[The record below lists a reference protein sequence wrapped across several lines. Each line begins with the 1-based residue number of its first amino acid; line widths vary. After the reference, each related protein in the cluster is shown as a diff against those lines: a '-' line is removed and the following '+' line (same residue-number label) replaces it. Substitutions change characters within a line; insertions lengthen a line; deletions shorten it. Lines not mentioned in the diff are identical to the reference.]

1 MFGIGTQELLIIL
14 VVALVLF
21 GSKKLPEI
29 GNGLGRAIR
38 NFKRAVSENDQIDI
52 TPANAGPTKQAETA
66 SPPSDKTNQA

>member
-14 VVALVLF
+14 VIALVLF

-29 GNGLGRAIR
+29 GSGLGRAIR

-52 TPANAGPTKQAETA
+52 TPTGADKAKQPET
-66 SPPSDKTNQA
+66 SPGSSDKAGQS